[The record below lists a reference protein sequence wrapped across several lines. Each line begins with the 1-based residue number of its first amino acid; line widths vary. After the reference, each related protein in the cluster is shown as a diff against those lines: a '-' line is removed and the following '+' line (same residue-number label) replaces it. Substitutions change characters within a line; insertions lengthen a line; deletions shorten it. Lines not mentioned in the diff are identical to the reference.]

1 MLKAQNY
8 SVGKFDKQLLWYLSE
23 RNNNINKCV
32 AVMFPSNVSMVWTT
46 SHVTPD
52 SVVWHL
58 QGNESKFMM
67 VHCCAFSP
75 STRRTWD
82 SGCLPFTWANN
93 TVHGVGKWF
102 AKLRTR
108 KFRPG
113 IAHGF
118 EGTEHES
125 PFGISSIGK
134 NTTTT
139 SDVPLL
145 SEIFRWEDLKSRVP
159 FTFQPDFPENF
170 C

>member
-1 MLKAQNY
+1 M
-8 SVGKFDKQLLWYLSE
+8 
-23 RNNNINKCV
+23 
-32 AVMFPSNVSMVWTT
+32 
-46 SHVTPD
+46 
-52 SVVWHL
+52 
-58 QGNESKFMM
+58 
-67 VHCCAFSP
+67 
-75 STRRTWD
+75 
-82 SGCLPFTWANN
+82 
-93 TVHGVGKWF
+93 GKWF
-102 AKLRTR
+102 AKLRTG

-113 IAHGF
+113 ITHGF

-159 FTFQPDFPENF
+159 FTFLPDFPENF